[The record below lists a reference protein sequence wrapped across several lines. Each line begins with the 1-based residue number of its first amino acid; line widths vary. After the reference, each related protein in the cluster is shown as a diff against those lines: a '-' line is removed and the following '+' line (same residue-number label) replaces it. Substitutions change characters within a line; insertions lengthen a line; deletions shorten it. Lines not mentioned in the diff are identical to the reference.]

1 MLIVQAGTYVVM
13 QKLHMLAFR
22 QMLKH
27 IHSCQLQEK
36 PDHSK
41 INLHVVH
48 AVLKRSGVD
57 MDLDEVRHLSHNIDW
72 GDP

>member
-1 MLIVQAGTYVVM
+1 MSVQAGTYVVM
-13 QKLHMLAFR
+13 QKVHMLAFR
-22 QMLKH
+22 QMLKR
-27 IHSCQLQEK
+27 IHMCQLQEK

-57 MDLDEVRHLSHNIDW
+57 MDLDEVRH
-72 GDP
+72 